1 MWAPLEYGPE
11 QPMRSR
17 VLSWCAARGAQALRV
32 ARAIRRYFPLTN
44 LGVVIALVAGVG
56 YFSFALP
63 RADYVLELVGLLAL
77 TLVGSALVLVV
88 PGAFL
93 VHRAYLRSLRAR
105 PAEPILLEASRSYA
119 ILLRMPSFRF
129 FPLIDVS
136 WVWESPSGFSVQLER
151 QRGEILE
158 RVEAFERG
166 RATEVRRRFV
176 IEDAFGLARI
186 ELTRTEARSIE
197 VLPFTGKLGA
207 APMLRSH
214 AGGEE
219 LPHPFG
225 SPDGDRVDMRHY
237 VPGDP
242 LKLALW
248 KIFARTGELMV
259 RVPERA
265 ISPSWRIVAYLP
277 AAELDEPAAAAARVA
292 ITTGLFGE
300 GWRFSADGADR
311 IADDR
316 HSAEAC
322 VVASRS
328 ARGTPSGDAAGL
340 ASFCAAASESQRTRL
355 ILFLPARPGPWMGPV
370 LEAVRRWSGA
380 VTCVVATDGV
390 DAEEA
395 PRPRLEGLLRRP
407 EPKKV
412 GDARTT
418 TSALRTVTES
428 LSRAGAFVVAVDR
441 PSGRLLAEG
450 RSLERSVA

>member
-11 QPMRSR
+11 QPMRSG
-17 VLSWCAARGAQALRV
+17 VVSWCAERGARALRV

-44 LGVVIALVAGVG
+44 LGIVIALVAAVG
-56 YFSFALP
+56 YFTFALP
-63 RADYVLELVGLLAL
+63 RVDYVLELVGLLSL
-77 TLVGSALVLVV
+77 TLVGSALILVV
-88 PGAFL
+88 PGAFF
-93 VHRAYLRSLRAR
+93 VHRAYQRALGA
-105 PAEPILLEASRSYA
+105 PEPILLEATRSFA

-136 WVWESPSGFSVQLER
+136 WVWEAPSGFSVTLER

-166 RATEVRRRFV
+166 RATEIRRRFI

-186 ELTRTEARSIE
+186 ELSRTEARSIE

-300 GWRFSADGADR
+300 GWKFSADGADR

-316 HSAEAC
+316 HSAEAS
-322 VVASRS
+322 VIASRS
-328 ARGTPSGDAAGL
+328 ARGTPSGDGAGL
-340 ASFCAAASESQRTRL
+340 AAFCAAVGETQRTRL
-355 ILFLPARPGPWMGPV
+355 ILFLPARPGPWMSPV

-390 DAEEA
+390 DAEDA
-395 PRPRLEGLLRRP
+395 PRPRLEGILRRP
-407 EPKKV
+407 EPKKP

-418 TSALRTVTES
+418 TLALRTVTES